1 MTEENPR
8 RKPSLISIIL
18 IFVIIIFITI
28 FVVKQI
34 EAKDVSNKKRSIL
47 DVNSPEYLASKKVE
61 IDSYLSSLNELYGI
75 NVYYGDDTINY
86 ASKVN
91 ASIITDLTSI
101 NSNLKVLFY
110 SLQKYPQSMF
120 NQLKSNEYK
129 LDVIL
134 LDKFNNNNI
143 ALASKNNLNEVKLYV
158 SNAENLERAIHHELF
173 HIFEYYISDKDR
185 DAFKDWNTLNPKD
198 FMYEAK
204 VSELDSKYV
213 YLKKSGD
220 NDVLDSFFLTKYSKT
235 SEKEDRA
242 EIFAEMMMLTKDVDY
257 LENGTNIR
265 KKADSIV
272 SVMSNHFNIKN
283 LYFMRYIK

>member
-8 RKPSLISIIL
+8 RKPSLISIML
-18 IFVIIIFITI
+18 IFVIIISITF
-28 FVVKQI
+28 FVVKEI

-47 DVNSPEYLASKKVE
+47 DVNSPEYLATKKVE
-61 IDSYLSSLNELYGI
+61 IESYLSSLNELYGI
-75 NVYYGDDTINY
+75 NVYYGDDTTNY

-91 ASIITDLTSI
+91 ASVITDLTSI

-120 NQLKSNEYK
+120 EQFKNKEYK
-129 LDVIL
+129 LDIIL

-173 HIFEYYISDKDR
+173 HIFEYYISDKDS
-185 DAFKDWNTLNPKD
+185 DVFKDWNTLNPKD
-198 FMYEAK
+198 FTYEAK
-204 VSELDSKYV
+204 VSELDNKYV
-213 YLKKSGD
+213 YLKKSVD
-220 NDVLDSFFLTKYSKT
+220 NDITDSFFLTKYSKT

-265 KKADSIV
+265 RKADSIIG
-272 SVMSNHFNIKN
+272 VMSNHFSLKN
-283 LYFMRYIK
+283 LYFMRFIK

>member
-1 MTEENPR
+1 MTEENQR
-8 RKPSLISIIL
+8 RKPSLISIML
-18 IFVIIIFITI
+18 IFVIIIFITF

-47 DVNSPEYLASKKVE
+47 DVNSPEYLATKKVE
-61 IDSYLSSLNELYGI
+61 IESYLSSLNELYGI
-75 NVYYGDDTINY
+75 NVYYGDDTTNY

-91 ASIITDLTSI
+91 ASVITDLTSI

-120 NQLKSNEYK
+120 DQFKNKEYK

-185 DAFKDWNTLNPKD
+185 DVFKDWNSLNPKD
-198 FMYEAK
+198 FTYEAK
-204 VSELDSKYV
+204 VSELDNKYV
-213 YLKKSGD
+213 YLMKSVD
-220 NDVLDSFFLTKYSKT
+220 NDIADSFFLTKYSKT

-265 KKADSIV
+265 KKADSIID
-272 SVMSNHFNIKN
+272 VMSNYFSIKN
-283 LYFMRYIK
+283 LYFMKFIK

>member
-8 RKPSLISIIL
+8 RKPSLISIML
-18 IFVIIIFITI
+18 IFVIIISITF
-28 FVVKQI
+28 FVVKEI

-47 DVNSPEYLASKKVE
+47 DVNSPEYLATKKVE
-61 IDSYLSSLNELYGI
+61 IESYLSSLNKLYGI
-75 NVYYGDDTINY
+75 NVYYGDDTTNY

-91 ASIITDLTSI
+91 ASVITDLTSI

-120 NQLKSNEYK
+120 EQFKNKEYK
-129 LDVIL
+129 LDIIL

-173 HIFEYYISDKDR
+173 HIFEYYISDKDS
-185 DAFKDWNTLNPKD
+185 DVFKDWNTLNPKD
-198 FMYEAK
+198 FTYEAK
-204 VSELDSKYV
+204 VSELDNKYV
-213 YLKKSGD
+213 YLMKSVD
-220 NDVLDSFFLTKYSKT
+220 NDIADSFFLTKYSKT

-265 KKADSIV
+265 RKADSIIG
-272 SVMSNHFNIKN
+272 VMSNHFSLKN
-283 LYFMRYIK
+283 LYFMRFIK

>member
-8 RKPSLISIIL
+8 RKPSLISIML
-18 IFVIIIFITI
+18 IFVIIISITF
-28 FVVKQI
+28 FVVKEI

-47 DVNSPEYLASKKVE
+47 DVNSPEYLATKKVE
-61 IDSYLSSLNELYGI
+61 IESYLSSLNELYGI
-75 NVYYGDDTINY
+75 NVYYGDDTTNY

-91 ASIITDLTSI
+91 ASVITDLTSI

-120 NQLKSNEYK
+120 EQFKNKEYK
-129 LDVIL
+129 LDIIL

-173 HIFEYYISDKDR
+173 HIFEYYISDKDS
-185 DAFKDWNTLNPKD
+185 DVFKDWNTLNPKD
-198 FMYEAK
+198 FTYEAK
-204 VSELDSKYV
+204 VSELDNKYV
-213 YLKKSGD
+213 YLMKSVD
-220 NDVLDSFFLTKYSKT
+220 NDIADSFFLTKYSKT

-265 KKADSIV
+265 RKADSIIG
-272 SVMSNHFNIKN
+272 VMSNHFSLKN
-283 LYFMRYIK
+283 LYFMRFIK